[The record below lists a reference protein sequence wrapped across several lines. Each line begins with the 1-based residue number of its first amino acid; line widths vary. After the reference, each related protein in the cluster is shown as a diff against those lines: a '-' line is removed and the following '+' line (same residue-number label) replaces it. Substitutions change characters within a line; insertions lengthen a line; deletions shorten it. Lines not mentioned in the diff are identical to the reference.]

1 MLRTRRKLF
10 IKWTTEGIVKGIS
23 FRVFYDAQACVSC
36 REYVSI
42 SLRVWADHKARWHR
56 GILLLYNRP
65 WTLLYKYDNVQGL
78 FYVIRKLLISYN
90 TKNTPWGCAFRGKEK
105 MLRIPLKRERVAS
118 NSLFPWM
125 NVIFKGK
132 IMYACIQ
139 LSFLW
144 KLYEWA
150 DIHSES

>member
-90 TKNTPWGCAFRGKEK
+90 TKNTPWGCAFRGKEINATHSAQARK
-105 MLRIPLKRERVAS
+105 SCLHTIILSLEIIWVSWHSFRKLRKFA
-118 NSLFPWM
+118 
-125 NVIFKGK
+125 K
-132 IMYACIQ
+132 
-139 LSFLW
+139 LS
-144 KLYEWA
+144 
-150 DIHSES
+150 

>member
-90 TKNTPWGCAFRGKEK
+90 TKNTPWGCAFRGKEINATHSAQMRK
-105 MLRIPLKRERVAS
+105 SRKRLFVRKDVI
-118 NSLFPWM
+118 SLW
-125 NVIFKGK
+125 
-132 IMYACIQ
+132 Q
-139 LSFLW
+139 TL
-144 KLYEWA
+144 
-150 DIHSES
+150 DT